1 MYNFQ
6 LVNCDTDSIMVSK
19 LDAGIFSKEE
29 QIKYTSE
36 LNELFPELINWE
48 LEDIFSNVIVLKAK
62 NYILKREDGKVI
74 YKGSALKSSKT
85 EPKLKQFLY
94 DIINEILE
102 ERYDYISVYNRY
114 RDEILNITDITPW
127 CTKKTLSSTVMEST
141 RANETKVMDAISES
155 EYVEGDKFYVFYKED
170 DTLCLKE
177 NFKGEYNKKRLL
189 KRLYDTVKIF
199 SGIIDI
205 NQFPKYYNKKLLKEL
220 GVIDE

>member
-1 MYNFQ
+1 
-6 LVNCDTDSIMVSK
+6 MVSK